1 MRIFFPI
8 LLLISMHAHSDSI
21 AVEFGLLSTSGNS
34 EGQTINSQLTF
45 LKDTTKWTYKSTLAT
60 LSSSSNQETS
70 AEKYSIDF
78 QADKKLPEGK
88 SLFILLV
95 SEDDRFSGFDYQTSI
110 GLGYGQ
116 QIVET
121 SEHDL
126 RLEVGPGYRV
136 NAFKT
141 QSNEKE
147 WTLRVGEYY
156 QWKMSETATFS
167 QYLNIESGD
176 KNTISRLGI
185 NIKSQLI
192 SRVSLNVGMDA
203 KYTEQVPLGKDHLDT
218 ETYARI
224 AYEF

>member
-1 MRIFFPI
+1 
-8 LLLISMHAHSDSI
+8 MHTHSDSI

-34 EGQTINSQLTF
+34 QGQTINSQLTF

-88 SLFILLV
+88 SLFVLLV
-95 SEDDRFSGFDYQTSI
+95 SEDDRFSGFDNQTSI

-121 SEHDL
+121 SEHDF
-126 RLEVGPGYRV
+126 RLEVGPGYRM
-136 NAFKT
+136 NRFET

-147 WTLRVGEYY
+147 WTLRVGGYY
-156 QWKMSETATFS
+156 QLKMSEMATFS

-176 KNTISRLGI
+176 KNTISRLGVI
-185 NIKSQLI
+185 IKSQLI
-192 SRVSLNVGMDA
+192 SSVALNVGIDA
-203 KYTEQVPLGKDHLDT
+203 KYTQRVPLGKDHLDT

>member
-1 MRIFFPI
+1 
-8 LLLISMHAHSDSI
+8 MHAHSDSI
-21 AVEFGLLSTSGNS
+21 VVELEFGLLSTSGNS

-45 LKDTTKWTYKSTLAT
+45 LKDTASWTYKSTLAT
-60 LSSSSNQETS
+60 LSSSSNQNTS
-70 AEKYSIDF
+70 AEKYSVDL

-136 NAFKT
+136 NGFET

-147 WTLRVGEYY
+147 WTLRVGGYY
-156 QWKMSETATFS
+156 QWKMSETATFL
-167 QYLNIESGD
+167 QYLNIEGGD
-176 KNTISRLGI
+176 KNTISRLGV

-192 SRVSLNVGMDA
+192 SSVALNVGMDA